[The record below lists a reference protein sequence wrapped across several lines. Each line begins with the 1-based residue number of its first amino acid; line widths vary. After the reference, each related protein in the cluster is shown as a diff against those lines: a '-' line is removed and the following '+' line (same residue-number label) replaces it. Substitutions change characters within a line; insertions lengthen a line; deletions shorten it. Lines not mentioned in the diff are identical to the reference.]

1 MARGLRVLNG
11 SKAVA
16 IGPSAFFDSFT
27 VLSPSIHVKQPRQ
40 LLHHRP
46 AQLLGVHDRHRA
58 AVVARHVMPDADR
71 AEFDRRLGFYPFDH
85 LAQMLVEIGAVIDRQ
100 GAGRSA
106 ARRVGKA
113 CVSTC
118 RSRRSP
124 YTEHTKARYDHYI
137 IE

>member
-27 VLSPSIHVKQPRQ
+27 VLSTSIHVKQPRQ

-46 AQLLGVHDRHRA
+46 AQLLGVHDRPRA

-71 AEFDRRLGFYPFDH
+71 AEFDRRLGF
-85 LAQMLVEIGAVIDRQ
+85 
-100 GAGRSA
+100 RSE
-106 ARRVGKA
+106 
-113 CVSTC
+113 
-118 RSRRSP
+118 
-124 YTEHTKARYDHYI
+124 EHTYELQSIMRISYAVFCLKKKRQHKKKRLPT
-137 IE
+137 